1 MVGETCYKIY
11 VTPTEAEVIKE
22 FYEIL
27 TNCPIELGDHE
38 FVDIM
43 SEIAKYG
50 NDPEEDGVEIIY
62 EEEQL
67 HIRNT
72 RRNISN
78 VFTMKTTESTTT
90 IIKSCMIFI

>member
-11 VTPTEAEVIKE
+11 VTSTEAEVIKE

-27 TNCPIELGDHE
+27 MNCPIELGDHE

-43 SEIAKYG
+43 SEIAKHG
-50 NDPEEDGVEIIY
+50 NDPKEDGVEIIY

-67 HIRNT
+67 HI
-72 RRNISN
+72 
-78 VFTMKTTESTTT
+78 
-90 IIKSCMIFI
+90 